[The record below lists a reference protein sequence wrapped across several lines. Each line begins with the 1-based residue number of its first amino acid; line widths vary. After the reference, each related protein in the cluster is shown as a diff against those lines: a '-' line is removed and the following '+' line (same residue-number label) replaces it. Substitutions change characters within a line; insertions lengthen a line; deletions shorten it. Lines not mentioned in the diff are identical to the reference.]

1 MHSTIIKS
9 TCGKLAALTIA
20 ASATLTMTAKADT
33 VTTNGV
39 TWTYTVNNAT
49 AKTVTLGDG
58 SSTYGNAIGGTG
70 TSAYA
75 ADIPWKFIGETDGEV
90 YTVTKIGQYAFR
102 GCTKLTGN
110 LAIPSSVT
118 DIGVHAFY
126 NCTGLTGLK
135 LGSNVTTIG
144 SWAFLFCENM
154 VFDLSELASVT
165 SFPMGNSQY
174 GPFDAGNKSKE
185 GSWKSKC
192 FGHARF
198 HPNLTGISCCMFR
211 GVPVTGITL
220 PESLTSI
227 KDTAF
232 AETKLKALWLK
243 GSVNIDLK
251 WCLGKTPL
259 EIFFAGPNT
268 TCSNPNPS
276 DSGAKFTTDTAAT
289 FKVFIPA
296 TGNWLDLDTSNAPGV
311 EKIYYGPGRG
321 VDIVVNAAR
330 NELTATPTNATR
342 LVTMMESAPLFR
354 EHFGLDTRISVT
366 NAIDLTGVAIT
377 SEMVS
382 GVTFDR
388 LMFKVN
394 NQTQLNAI
402 LDAFPA
408 STPLSID
415 PTDIT
420 ESLTVP
426 AARKIHVMLS
436 EADAVRLRV
445 KGFMLIFK

>member
-1 MHSTIIKS
+1 MSMKKQTWKAAVST
-9 TCGKLAALTIA
+9 AAIA
-20 ASATLTMTAKADT
+20 ASAMAANADT

-58 SSTYGNAIGGTG
+58 TTTYGNAIGTG

-75 ADIPWKFIGETDGEV
+75 ADIPWKFIGADGEV

-102 GCTKLTGN
+102 NCSKLSGN

-126 NCTGLTGLK
+126 NCKGLTGLK
-135 LGSNVTTIG
+135 LGPNVTTSG
-144 SWAFLFCENM
+144 NWAFLYCENM

-174 GPFDAGNKSKE
+174 GPFDAGNQSKE

-198 HPNLTGISCCMFR
+198 HPNLTGISSCMFR

-227 KDTAF
+227 KDAAF

-243 GSVNIDLK
+243 GAANLDIK
-251 WCLGKTPL
+251 YCFGATTPL

-268 TCSNPNPS
+268 TCSNPNVTS
-276 DSGAKFTTDTAAT
+276 AKFTDNAAAT
-289 FKVFIPA
+289 FKVFMPA
-296 TGNWLDLDTSNAPGV
+296 TGNWLNLYTANAPGV

-321 VDIVVNAAR
+321 VDISVNAAR

-342 LVTMMESAPLFR
+342 LVTMMEAAPLFR

-366 NAIDLTGVAIT
+366 NTIDLAGVTIT
-377 SEMVS
+377 EAMTSA
-382 GVTFDR
+382 VTFDR
-388 LMFKVN
+388 LMFSAKT
-394 NQTQLNAI
+394 QAQLNAI
-402 LDAFPA
+402 LGAFPA
-408 STPLSID
+408 TTPISID
-415 PTDIT
+415 PTGLT
-420 ESLTVP
+420 ENMVIPETYNNVHVKTVP
-426 AARKIHVMLS
+426 GVTIKRTTKGLMIL
-436 EADAVRLRV
+436 V
-445 KGFMLIFK
+445 K